1 MRADY
6 MAHCREALDRYGDAV
21 KGKLASVGHYRM
33 WMASQKAETQDTRVT
48 SGLEGRSVIGLCWV
62 DLLRPKTNIC
72 SEISKPS

>member
-21 KGKLASVGHYRM
+21 KGTLASVGHYRM

-48 SGLEGRSVIGLCWV
+48 YGL
-62 DLLRPKTNIC
+62 
-72 SEISKPS
+72 